1 MTFPRN
7 IRAVLAVALVGL
19 VQVGLVADARADL
32 RRRRR
37 SRRTRSLMAECSA
50 ACRSSGVH
58 RVVVADEPRHD
69 REHVVRGERTCDL
82 PRRAQPLLQPQHQ
95 RCRRSGKRRR
105 GHLRLVPQQPPQA
118 VGHAGTGRSAQH
130 RQRSRPQRG
139 ALARRVDAVLL
150 EQPDG
155 ARRRRGPRSLRLA
168 TEAQEPTRSGPVE
181 SPPVNLGS
189 VVNTASND
197 IGPGY
202 FDGGR
207 RGTDLLYFTS
217 NRPGGPGLLD
227 IYVSERAVDG
237 SFGVPVLVPE
247 LSSASNDARPVI
259 RADGLEAVLQSD
271 RLPSEGFGDML
282 VSTRASLAQPWGPPV
297 NLGPVLNTRPR
308 IGRRRCPMTP
318 RRSTSRRPGRGRDP
332 TTSGRARA
340 RRPRSRQ
347 PGPPGGVNPPPG
359 GVPSVHEPDP
369 SG

>member
-32 RRRRR
+32 P
-37 SRRTRSLMAECSA
+37 SASTLAQNAITHGGVFCGLPQFKAFTAWSSPTNLGTIVNTSYEESAPAISPDGRSLYFNRNTNGADDPENVDEDIYVSY
-50 ACRSSGVH
+50 RSNRHKPWGTP
-58 RVVVADEPRHD
+58 EPVEVLNTDNDHD
-69 REHVVRGERTCDL
+69 RNVALSRDGSMLFFSSNRTVPGAAGGLDL
-82 PRRAQPLLQPQHQ
+82 YVSQL
-95 RCRRSGKRRR
+95 KRKNPH
-105 GHLRLVPQQPPQA
+105 G
-118 VGHAGTGRSAQH
+118 
-130 RQRSRPQRG
+130 
-139 ALARRVDAVLL
+139 
-150 EQPDG
+150 PD
-155 ARRRRGPRSLRLA
+155 
-168 TEAQEPTRSGPVE
+168 QWN
-181 SPPVNLGS
+181 PPVNLGS

-282 VSTRASLAQPWGPPV
+282 VSTRTSLAQPWGPPV
-297 NLGPVLNTRPR
+297 NLGPVLNTSAQDRQAALSDDAE
-308 IGRRRCPMTP
+308 TLYFA
-318 RRSTSRRPGRGRDP
+318 STRPGEGSDDIW
-332 TTSGRARA
+332 TSTREKAKK
-340 RRPRSRQ
+340 
-347 PGPPGGVNPPPG
+347 
-359 GVPSVHEPDP
+359 
-369 SG
+369 